1 MKKLTN
7 LELMLVVMRAD
18 EQLQGMCT
26 RGTTNWAASIGKAV
40 QNAIAKRQVGI
51 PPAIRQEL
59 MQSRFKTE
67 DGKPID
73 QQWFTRKDVQVL
85 LDKLEKYLD
94 NTPIAT
100 HKELT

>member
-1 MKKLTN
+1 M
-7 LELMLVVMRAD
+7 
-18 EQLQGMCT
+18 
-26 RGTTNWAASIGKAV
+26 I
-40 QNAIAKRQVGI
+40 I
-51 PPAIRQEL
+51 PKTVRQEL
-59 MQSRFKTE
+59 MQSRFKTD

-73 QQWFTRKDVQVL
+73 QQWFTRKDVKEI

>member
-1 MKKLTN
+1 MTIPA
-7 LELMLVVMRAD
+7 ELLR
-18 EQLQGMCT
+18 
-26 RGTTNWAASIGKAV
+26 
-40 QNAIAKRQVGI
+40 
-51 PPAIRQEL
+51 EL

-67 DGKPID
+67 DGKLID

-100 HKELT
+100 QQELT

>member
-1 MKKLTN
+1 MTLTP
-7 LELMLVVMRAD
+7 ELR
-18 EQLQGMCT
+18 
-26 RGTTNWAASIGKAV
+26 K
-40 QNAIAKRQVGI
+40 
-51 PPAIRQEL
+51 EL

-100 HKELT
+100 QQELT

>member
-1 MKKLTN
+1 MVSSQMTITV
-7 LELMLVVMRAD
+7 EL
-18 EQLQGMCT
+18 
-26 RGTTNWAASIGKAV
+26 
-40 QNAIAKRQVGI
+40 
-51 PPAIRQEL
+51 RQEL

-100 HKELT
+100 QQELT

>member
-1 MKKLTN
+1 MTLTPKL
-7 LELMLVVMRAD
+7 R
-18 EQLQGMCT
+18 
-26 RGTTNWAASIGKAV
+26 K
-40 QNAIAKRQVGI
+40 
-51 PPAIRQEL
+51 EL

-94 NTPIAT
+94 NTPHRNTTGDLNESASN
-100 HKELT
+100 